1 MEIENVTSTTFDG
14 YIMQRGTINGYHG
27 FRPVVCLKTEV
38 ELKKQSDGIYE
49 IIRRV

>member
-14 YIMQRGTINGYHG
+14 YITQGGNINGYPG
-27 FRPVVCLKTEV
+27 FRPVVCLKNEV

-49 IIRRV
+49 IIR